1 MHKWDF
7 AKNRIAWNDLIFTK
21 SNAKC
26 ATTTTGTWTAA
37 TISTLQD
44 ASSEAQR
51 ARYQGGQ
58 YDWLCTFPSLQCAL
72 CSALSIS
79 ECVAVFFCSLVNCY
93 SKRIWIIIPSGQT
106 SSSKN
111 EILASGTL
119 NQLEVQLL
127 LNYNRHTSGG
137 GGRGRHYAP
146 CIYLYFTKQE
156 GCQKQH
162 DYEHPCTT

>member
-1 MHKWDF
+1 MQLQQRVHGLQLLFQPFKMLH
-7 AKNRIAWNDLIFTK
+7 LI
-21 SNAKC
+21 
-26 ATTTTGTWTAA
+26 
-37 TISTLQD
+37 Q
-44 ASSEAQR
+44 AQR

-58 YDWLCTFPSLQCAL
+58 YDWLCTFSSLQCAL

-93 SKRIWIIIPSGQT
+93 SKRVWIIIPSGQT
-106 SSSKN
+106 SSSEN

-156 GCQKQH
+156 GCQKQY